1 MPPTRFTPEPKKSR
15 AITFAVCCLIAVVVW
30 LYSRANPIAP
40 YVAPTPDP
48 ATVSAR
54 FTQCLLPKAQYGE
67 YSSYDGGKSAAALLG
82 ECVGVEDE
90 WQKSCECAQCGFRTV
105 RTLTSWLG
113 DSMRCSNCEK
123 SWDEHKPM
131 LKNIRDAAVLLRT
144 VSLQTKENMPF
155 IVRIEIRNPEAK

>member
-1 MPPTRFTPEPKKSR
+1 MTTEVRTTIEPKD
-15 AITFAVCCLIAVVVW
+15 IMAVEI
-30 LYSRANPIAP
+30 
-40 YVAPTPDP
+40 
-48 ATVSAR
+48 
-54 FTQCLLPKAQYGE
+54 
-67 YSSYDGGKSAAALLG
+67 
-82 ECVGVEDE
+82 
-90 WQKSCECAQCGFRTV
+90 ECAQCGFRTV